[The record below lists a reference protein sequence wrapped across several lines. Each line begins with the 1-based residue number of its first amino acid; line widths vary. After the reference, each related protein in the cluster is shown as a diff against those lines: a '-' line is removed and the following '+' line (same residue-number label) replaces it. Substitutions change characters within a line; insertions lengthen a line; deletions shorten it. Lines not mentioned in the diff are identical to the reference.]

1 MAKVEKRYI
10 KNLNSDIIY
19 NYSEILA
26 ERKDHVE
33 CDIKGNHLP
42 EPGSAGAQAA
52 EKKSAKEDKRVT
64 RKGKA
69 KKASDLSDVGEGAY
83 SGASGDVEVEV
94 E

>member
-1 MAKVEKRYI
+1 MAKAEERYI

-33 CDIKGNHLP
+33 CDIKGNPVP
-42 EPGSAGAQAA
+42 EPGSIGAQAA
-52 EKKSAKEDKRVT
+52 GKKVAKEDKRVT

-69 KKASDLSDVGEGAY
+69 TKASDPSDVGEGAY
-83 SGASGDVEVEV
+83 SGTSGDVEVEV